1 MAADDDIPIEEAR
14 RRQRDEDGAQH
25 YRPPNPNYRVAQLRA
40 VDPLEWEGQPP
51 PERRWVV
58 PDWVPLENV
67 TMLGGDGGV
76 GKSLVGMQLLT
87 AAATG
92 KGWLGYEVMR
102 CKVLGIFAEDGFD
115 ELQRRQVAINRHL
128 DITMTDLGDM
138 SLVSRAG
145 ADSVMMGFG
154 GDGYESRDR
163 GEPTEFFQ
171 RVHNLATEHGAQ
183 LVVLDSL
190 HDYFSGNEN
199 SRPQAR
205 QFVSL
210 LRGLAIDIEGAVV
223 VCAHPSLTGLSTGTG
238 MSGSTGWNNS
248 VRSRLYLTRPAD
260 DGDDGNVDRDLRAL
274 KVMKSNYSRTG
285 DEISLRWK
293 DGVFVRED
301 QPGGIFATIE
311 KRSAETA
318 FLEALDALTKQG
330 RKTNSSSGQ
339 STFAP
344 KMMVR
349 MPETDGFRQRALE
362 KAMERLFHDGKIIL
376 CSEGPPSR
384 ARKYIA
390 RAPEKQDSDD
400 SLL

>member
-1 MAADDDIPIEEAR
+1 MSDDDNIPLEEAR

-25 YRPPNPNYRVAQLRA
+25 YQPPNPNYRVAKLRA
-40 VDPLEWEGQPP
+40 VDPLEWQDQPP
-51 PERRWVV
+51 PERRWTV
-58 PDWVPLENV
+58 DGLVPLENV
-67 TMLGGDGGV
+67 TLLGGDGGV

-102 CKVLGIFAEDGFD
+102 CKVLGIFAEDGYD

-145 ADSVMMGFG
+145 ADSLMMRFG

-171 RVHNLATEHGAQ
+171 RVHNLATERGAQ
-183 LVVLDSL
+183 LVMLDSL
-190 HDYFSGNEN
+190 HDFFGGNEN

-205 QFVSL
+205 QFISL
-210 LRGLAIDIEGAVV
+210 LRSLAIDIEGAVV

-260 DGDDGNVDRDLRAL
+260 DADDLEPDPDKRLL

-285 DEISLRWK
+285 DEISLRWRE
-293 DGVFVRED
+293 GVFIRED
-301 QPGGIFATIE
+301 EPSGVFGHM
-311 KRSAETA
+311 KRRGAERV
-318 FLEALDALTKQG
+318 FLEILDKVTSEG
-330 RKTNSSSGQ
+330 RHVSEGRTSANYAPRV
-339 STFAP
+339 FA
-344 KMMVR
+344 R
-349 MPETDGFRQRALE
+349 RRDREGFKRADFE
-362 KAMERLFHDGKIIL
+362 RAMERLFQEGRIRNEEYGRP
-376 CSEGPPSR
+376 SERRRRIVTVEG
-384 ARKYIA
+384 
-390 RAPEKQDSDD
+390 DD
-400 SLL
+400 EGE